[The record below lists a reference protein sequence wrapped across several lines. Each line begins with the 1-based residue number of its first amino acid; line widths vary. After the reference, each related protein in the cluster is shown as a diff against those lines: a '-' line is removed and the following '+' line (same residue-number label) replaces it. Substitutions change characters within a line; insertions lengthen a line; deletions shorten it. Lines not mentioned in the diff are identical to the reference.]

1 MTIWTKNGHYLG
13 KTLFTYVDQEE
24 EMLMQMFQSKKLQG
38 KFLTML
44 GKQCENDESE
54 ENSTRTSGKVKL
66 CHSLVMAVHGLALS
80 HTS

>member
-1 MTIWTKNGHYLG
+1 M
-13 KTLFTYVDQEE
+13 DQEE

-44 GKQCENDESE
+44 GKQRENDESE

-66 CHSLVMAVHGLALS
+66 CHSLVMSVHDMLACVV
-80 HTS
+80 